1 MKQTL
6 LYFLRFLLAL
16 LFLYTTYVKI
26 IDFDQFELV
35 LFKSEIISNN
45 FRSFL
50 IYFVP
55 VFEFMIFILLLI
67 DITYKIGLYI
77 SLFTLSV
84 FTIYLIAL
92 NNFSLFDG
100 CSCGGVFYTLEYK
113 EHLLI
118 NFFFIFINLIGLV
131 LSKMSAKIS
140 LKNK

>member
-1 MKQTL
+1 M
-6 LYFLRFLLAL
+6 RA
-16 LFLYTTYVKI
+16 
-26 IDFDQFELV
+26 
-35 LFKSEIISNN
+35 
-45 FRSFL
+45 SFL
-50 IYFVP
+50 
-55 VFEFMIFILLLI
+55 FERVRELQTILER
-67 DITYKIGLYI
+67 ITYKIGLYI